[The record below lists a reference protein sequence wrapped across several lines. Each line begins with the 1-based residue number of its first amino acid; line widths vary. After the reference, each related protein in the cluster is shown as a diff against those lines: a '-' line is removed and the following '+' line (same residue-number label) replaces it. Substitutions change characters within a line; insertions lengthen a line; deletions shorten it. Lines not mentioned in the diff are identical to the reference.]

1 MWIFLSDAFL
11 SVVDKGD
18 PSGKT
23 LLVRARR
30 NGEIEKI
37 FPGAQVVE
45 GGGTDYKFRARID
58 RAAVAERVAESI
70 TNISYSNF
78 KSSVDDSSRHDA
90 YMRVWDAM
98 YAYQRLN
105 SPKS

>member
-18 PSGKT
+18 SSGKT

-30 NGEIEKI
+30 HGEIERV
-37 FPGAQVVE
+37 FPEAHVVE

-58 RAAVAERVAESI
+58 RTSVAERIAESI

-78 KSSVDDSSRHDA
+78 KSSVDDASRHDA

-105 SPKS
+105 RPKS

>member
-18 PSGKT
+18 SSGKT

-30 NGEIEKI
+30 NGEIEQI
-37 FPGAQVVE
+37 FPEAQVVE

-58 RAAVAERVAESI
+58 RTAVAERVAESI

-98 YAYQRLN
+98 YSYQKLRSL
-105 SPKS
+105 K